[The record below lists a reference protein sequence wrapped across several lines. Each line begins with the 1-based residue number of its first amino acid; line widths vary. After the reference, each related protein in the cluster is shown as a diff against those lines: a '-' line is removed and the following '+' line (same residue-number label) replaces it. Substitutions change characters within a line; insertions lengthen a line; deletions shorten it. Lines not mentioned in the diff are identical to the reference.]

1 VGDIVMDDLNELP
14 DDWYEEETGQRLVL
28 VAAKVLAEINR
39 LRQIIR
45 EMEDEA
51 HQAGI
56 ERDLLT

>member
-1 VGDIVMDDLNELP
+1 MDDLNELP